1 MISGGRL
8 GNLVD
13 LRIPLNQ
20 FDSFSNSYE
29 GELSNALGVFGGD
42 PSFFIE
48 QKVQVLAREIG
59 KKSVREILDFGSG
72 VGLAVPFILK
82 YLEPYRLTCTD
93 ESIESLRILKA
104 RFPRVETVK
113 FDYTD
118 GQLFDLVFI
127 SNVLHHVDQSRRQ
140 LVLSEVC
147 KRLAPNGLIAIF
159 EHNPMNPMTRF
170 VVDRCEF
177 DKGVVLLKKRESELL
192 IRGLPGIVLR
202 SSGYCLFFPKALRR
216 LAKFDRHLKR
226 FPLGAQY
233 FVIGERLV

>member
-1 MISGGRL
+1 M
-8 GNLVD
+8 
-13 LRIPLNQ
+13 NQ

-29 GELSNALGVFGGD
+29 GELGNALGVFGAD
-42 PSFFIE
+42 PSFFVE

-82 YLEPYRLTCTD
+82 YLEPDRLTCTD
-93 ESIESLRILKA
+93 ESIESLTTLKS
-104 RFPRVETVK
+104 RFPSVDTVK
-113 FDYTD
+113 FESTE
-118 GQLFDLVFI
+118 GRLFDLVFI
-127 SNVLHHVDQSRRQ
+127 SNVLHHVEQSRRQ

-147 KRLAPNGLIAIF
+147 KRLAPNGRIAIF
-159 EHNPMNPMTRF
+159 EHNPVNPMTRF

-177 DKGVVLLKKRESELL
+177 DKGVVLLKKRESEKL
-192 IRGLPGIVLR
+192 IRGLSNIALR
-202 SSGYCLFFPKALRR
+202 SSGYCIFFPKALRW

-233 FVIGERLV
+233 FVIGERLA